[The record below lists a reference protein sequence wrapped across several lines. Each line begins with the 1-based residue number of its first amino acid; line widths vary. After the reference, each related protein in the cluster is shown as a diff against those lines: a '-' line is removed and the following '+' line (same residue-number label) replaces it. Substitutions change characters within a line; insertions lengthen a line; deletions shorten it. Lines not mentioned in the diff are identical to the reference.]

1 VCPFG
6 CACRYLVTFLGVGF
20 FSYLIA
26 VSTDERLWRDFI
38 SIPGEQRFHQQL
50 EESMEIFGHI
60 AIGCALLFA
69 TKKTPENPAGTKSED
84 SIPI

>member
-1 VCPFG
+1 
-6 CACRYLVTFLGVGF
+6 
-20 FSYLIA
+20 
-26 VSTDERLWRDFI
+26 
-38 SIPGEQRFHQQL
+38 
-50 EESMEIFGHI
+50 MEIFGHI